1 MITSAEEFVRLRTS
15 DDPAE
20 QKKAVWA
27 EAPEGIW
34 LDVIARFP
42 EMRWWVAHNKMVPV
56 SILSALATDAD
67 WRVRCAVASKR
78 KLSLELFA
86 LLARDE
92 DTSVRHTIACNA
104 RVPAEVL
111 RGLAADHE
119 HSVAEAARERLNT

>member
-15 DDPAE
+15 DDLAE
-20 QKKAVWA
+20 QKRAAWA

-42 EMRWWVAHNKMVPV
+42 EMRGWVAHNKMVPV
-56 SILSALATDAD
+56 NVLSVLATDVD
-67 WRVRCAVASKR
+67 CRVRCAVARKR

-92 DTSVRHTIACNA
+92 DALVRHTIACNA

-111 RGLAADHE
+111 RDLAADRE
-119 HSVAEAARERLNT
+119 HCVAEAARERLNT